1 MTTKIKKDDEVVVIS
16 GRDKGETGKVIFVDK
31 AKGRVI
37 VERVNLRKKTQR
49 ATQKQ
54 QKGGIIEIEAAIDA
68 SNVMLLD
75 PKTGKRSRIGYKI
88 EDGKKVRYS
97 KSSGK
102 VL

>member
-1 MTTKIKKDDEVVVIS
+1 MVAIKIKKDDEVVVIS

-31 AKGRVI
+31 AKGRVV
-37 VERVNLRKKTQR
+37 VERVNLRKKTQK

-75 PKTGKRSRIGYKI
+75 HGKRSRIGYKI